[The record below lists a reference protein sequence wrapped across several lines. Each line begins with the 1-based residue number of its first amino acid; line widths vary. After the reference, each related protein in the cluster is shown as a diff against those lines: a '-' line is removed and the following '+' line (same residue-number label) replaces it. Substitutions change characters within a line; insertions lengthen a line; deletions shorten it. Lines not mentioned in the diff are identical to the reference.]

1 MEESNNNEET
11 IMVPN
16 LAEQES
22 QFNDNNQA
30 IMNPTIIQEPE
41 EAQIISEVVDIPEVQ
56 LNNQD
61 MFGEQITDE
70 ASNLYNQAAGKL
82 HTFLK
87 NDSYRKLLF
96 FDSIVNIRYFKY

>member
-16 LAEQES
+16 LSEQES

-41 EAQIISEVVDIPEVQ
+41 EAHQIISEVVDIPEAQ

-61 MFGEQITDE
+61 MFGEQITDVV
-70 ASNLYNQAAGKL
+70 SNLYNQAAGKL

-87 NDSYRKLLF
+87 NESYRKL
-96 FDSIVNIRYFKY
+96 